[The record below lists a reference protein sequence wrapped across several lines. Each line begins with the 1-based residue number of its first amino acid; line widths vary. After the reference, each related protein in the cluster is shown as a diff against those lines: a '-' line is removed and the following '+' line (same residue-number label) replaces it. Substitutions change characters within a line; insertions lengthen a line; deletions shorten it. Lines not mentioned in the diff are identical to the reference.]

1 MTDALID
8 RFGEPPAAVQGLI
21 DIALMRNLA
30 ASLGID
36 EVKQQGN
43 TLLLYQQQMDMKVIS
58 KLVSAMKGRVMLSAG
73 SRPYISVAL
82 SGKEPLDV
90 LEDTLKIMDEARQ
103 NG

>member
-1 MTDALID
+1 M
-8 RFGEPPAAVQGLI
+8 V
-21 DIALMRNLA
+21 RNLA

-90 LEDTLKIMDEARQ
+90 LENTLKIMDEARQ